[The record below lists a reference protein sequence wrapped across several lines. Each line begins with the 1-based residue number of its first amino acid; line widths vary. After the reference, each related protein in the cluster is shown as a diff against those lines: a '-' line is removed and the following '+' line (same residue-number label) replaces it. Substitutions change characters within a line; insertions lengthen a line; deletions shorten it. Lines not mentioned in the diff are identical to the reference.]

1 MCKNLHLLFVHAL
14 LLFADV
20 IEAPLQV
27 VAALQR
33 LLELSLHV
41 VDLRG

>member
-1 MCKNLHLLFVHAL
+1 MCRKLHSLLLHAL

-20 IEAPLQV
+20 IEAALQV

-33 LLELSLHV
+33 LLELDLHV